1 MDLFPSV
8 PAFLSAGETLLAFTA
23 VCGAVGLLML
33 GLSGCLLAWRLGERE
48 RNRVTLR
55 RVTQVRVC
63 RPTVLAPEAEIVP
76 AAAEPCC
83 EPVVESEYGDEEVVF
98 ETHSELDSPMTEDQ
112 IIRRWG
118 FQIYERPAS
127 GPTRWKWTGG
137 DGRIVPH
144 VVALDHAWTWSE
156 LYLEQR

>member
-1 MDLFPSV
+1 MPPHFPST
-8 PAFLSAGETLLAFTA
+8 LETLLAFTA
-23 VCGAVGLLML
+23 LCGAVGLLML
-33 GLSGCLLAWRLGERE
+33 GASGVLLAWRIGERE

-63 RPTVLAPEAEIVP
+63 RPTVLAPEAVVVP

-83 EPVVESEYGDEEVVF
+83 EPVAEAEYGDEEVVF
-98 ETHSELDSPMTEDQ
+98 ETHSELDFPMTEDQ

-118 FQIYERPAS
+118 FSIHRRPDA
-127 GPTRWKWTGG
+127 GPTLWRWTGG

>member
-1 MDLFPSV
+1 
-8 PAFLSAGETLLAFTA
+8 
-23 VCGAVGLLML
+23 ML
-33 GLSGCLLAWRLGERE
+33 GASGVLLAWRLGERE

-63 RPTVLAPEAEIVP
+63 RPTVLAPEAVVVEPTCGEVCETV
-76 AAAEPCC
+76 AEVAEP
-83 EPVVESEYGDEEVVF
+83 EEVVF
-98 ETHSELDSPMTEDQ
+98 ETHSELDVPMTEDQ

-118 FQIYERPAS
+118 FSIYERPAS